1 MPDGDLDRT
10 TAWSRQLAEAHA
22 TLRER
27 LRRLRSNPGGG
38 PGGGGPGG
46 GRDGD
51 GADGD
56 LLAHCLGFCAALTA
70 HHEGEDGGLFAEL
83 LRVRPDLEATV
94 DALEEDHWLIARIL
108 GTVQDLARE
117 SQGGVTPER
126 ERRIQGELDGLAAIM
141 ESHFR
146 YEERAIGAALD
157 DGVADT
163 GWSRPVLTFGD

>member
-1 MPDGDLDRT
+1 MPDGDRDRT

-27 LRRLRSNPGGG
+27 LWRLRSNPGGD
-38 PGGGGPGG
+38 

-108 GTVQDLARE
+108 GTVQELARE

-163 GWSRPVLTFGD
+163 GWTRPVLTFRA